1 VESCN
6 LRAGSA
12 RWRADAR
19 ASGRPVTLA
28 AHAAGACLLVTG
40 LAAACPPPPGP
51 PPTVEAQAAVQWDHA
66 ANLCELVLDDV
77 RPLAERI
84 RGAGRWAI
92 AEAHWEASVR
102 TMASI
107 KGHCEAGLVVF
118 PEVSPALCGLGM
130 PAANAP
136 LVAAI
141 DADRTLTWWTAVD
154 APVASALR
162 AIAASG
168 GSR

>member
-1 VESCN
+1 M
-6 LRAGSA
+6 
-12 RWRADAR
+12 
-19 ASGRPVTLA
+19 TLA
-28 AHAAGACLLVTG
+28 ACSAGACLLLTG

-51 PPTVEAQAAVQWDHA
+51 PPTIEAQAAVQWGNA
-66 ANLCELVLDDV
+66 VNLCALVLGDV

-84 RGAGRWAI
+84 PGGGRWAI
-92 AEAHWEASVR
+92 AVAHWEASAR
-102 TMASI
+102 ITASI
-107 KGHCEAGLVVF
+107 KGRCESGRVVF

-141 DADRTLTWWTAVD
+141 DADRTLTWWTARD
-154 APVASALR
+154 APVAGALR

>member
-1 VESCN
+1 M
-6 LRAGSA
+6 
-12 RWRADAR
+12 
-19 ASGRPVTLA
+19 RPA
-28 AHAAGACLLVTG
+28 ACAAATCLVLSG

-51 PPTVEAQAAVQWDHA
+51 PPTVAAQAAVVWDNA

-77 RPLAERI
+77 RLLPERVP
-84 RGAGRWAI
+84 GAGRWAI
-92 AEAHWEASVR
+92 AEAHWQARAR
-102 TMASI
+102 TTASI
-107 KGHCEAGLVVF
+107 KGRCEPGLVVF

-130 PAANAP
+130 PAAHAP

-141 DADRTLTWWTAVD
+141 DADRTLTWWTAQD

-162 AIAASG
+162 GIAASG

>member
-1 VESCN
+1 M
-6 LRAGSA
+6 
-12 RWRADAR
+12 
-19 ASGRPVTLA
+19 RPPTTLA
-28 AHAAGACLLVTG
+28 ACYAGAFLLLTG

-51 PPTVEAQAAVQWDHA
+51 PPTIEAQAAVQWGNA

-84 RGAGRWAI
+84 RGDGRWAI
-92 AEAHWEASVR
+92 AVAHWLASAR
-102 TMASI
+102 ITASI
-107 KGHCEAGLVVF
+107 KGRCEPGLVVF

-130 PAANAP
+130 PAAPAP

-141 DADRTLTWWTAVD
+141 DADRTLTWWAAQD
-154 APVASALR
+154 ASVASALR
-162 AIAASG
+162 EIAASG